1 MKRHIASVL
10 AAGALAAASV
20 PALAQSVSNGS
31 FETFSGAFGG
41 DGGAALNAGS
51 GLLTGWTISSA
62 NGNNIA
68 LLNNTNAYFNKTPF
82 GSNNIDLTGY
92 FDFLPGA
99 SLSQNITGFIPGQ
112 TYRLSFWLGLQS
124 GSCGNAGFGTCAGPN
139 GANVKV
145 GTLPTQQ
152 FTHSVG
158 VAVPGRQSLQT
169 LNNLGGVLATT
180 IWDPFSYEF
189 MANSESMLLSFT
201 TNIAVQGQNL
211 YSGLDNVSLEPV
223 DGSAVI
229 PLPAA
234 GWLLLSGIGLL
245 GWLQRRRG

>member
-1 MKRHIASVL
+1 MKQQIASVL
-10 AAGALAAASV
+10 SAGALAVASV

-51 GLLTGWTISSA
+51 GLLTGWTIASA
-62 NGNNIA
+62 NGNNLA

-99 SLSQNITGFIPGQ
+99 FLSQNITGFIPGQ

-124 GSCGNAGFGTCAGPN
+124 GSCGNAGNNTCDGPN

-145 GTLPTQQ
+145 GSLPTQQ

-158 VAVPGRQSLQT
+158 VAVSGGQSLET
-169 LNNLGGVLATT
+169 LNNLGGLVATT

-189 MANSESMLLSFT
+189 IANSESMLLSFS
-201 TNIAVQGQNL
+201 TNAAAQGTNL
-211 YSGLDNVSLEPV
+211 YSGLDNVSLERV
-223 DGSAVI
+223 GGSAVV

-234 GWLLLSGIGLL
+234 GWLLLSGVGLL